1 MFQENKDHLQQE
13 LFNSYS
19 WMDPKIQASL
29 QGTWAPLF
37 YEHVFCQIDETPFS
51 CLYSLDNGRP
61 NFPVNI
67 LLSLEFIK
75 HMKDY
80 VDEDILE
87 QFRFNYQIMYA
98 VGLRNLGE
106 LYLSER
112 TIYEFRQRVYRH
124 TIENPDKDDL
134 IFGQFE
140 KLTKQFIE
148 IAGLNTKEQRV
159 DSTQIMTNIKL
170 AGRLSLAY
178 DVLSQ
183 AVNAC
188 PPELLTD
195 TLKHV
200 LEPEYKTRVL
210 YRSRGSEAQRRIQ
223 EIIDLGS
230 ELVFIV
236 EPNPSLRKLN
246 AMTILQRFIN
256 EQAIFDSEKNSWKAK
271 ANKDID
277 ASSLQSAY
285 DPDVTYRK
293 KASKG
298 HVGLVL
304 NIAET
309 CADENPVQI
318 ITDYAVEKNRVGDA
332 EMLEKRI
339 PEIKNKMDVTD
350 FYVDGAYFSGE
361 VEKQAQDNGITVHY
375 TDMTG
380 KKPDPQK
387 LPLTAFTIKDHKTV
401 ELCPEG
407 HAPYSCQF
415 NGKSKVILAH
425 FDRNVCSNCPR
436 QDTCPVKFR
445 KNNTVL
451 RVEQSAI
458 YLTEARERKEDKS
471 ARKEATS
478 KRSAIEGTN
487 SSLKC
492 SQGAG
497 RLKVRG
503 KVKATLVTGMKI
515 IGHNFKQLVR
525 FLNGDIR
532 KKAAE
537 IANNNSQGVIA
548 PI

>member
-1 MFQENKDHLQQE
+1 MFRENKDHLQQE

-37 YEHVFCQIDETPFS
+37 YEHVFCKIDETPFS

-80 VDEDILE
+80 TDEDILE

-112 TIYEFRQRVYRH
+112 TIYEFRRRVYLY
-124 TIENPDKDDL
+124 TLENPDKDNL

-195 TLKHV
+195 ALKHV
-200 LEPEYKTRVL
+200 LESEYKTRVL
-210 YRSRGSEAQRRIQ
+210 YRSRGSEAQKRIQ
-223 EIIDLGS
+223 ELIDLVS
-230 ELVFIV
+230 ELVFIA
-236 EPNPSLRKLN
+236 EPNPSLRRLN
-246 AMTILQRFIN
+246 AMAILRRFIN
-256 EQAIFDSEKNSWKAK
+256 EQATFDSEKKLWKAK
-271 ANKDID
+271 ANKDIAAD
-277 ASSLQSAY
+277 SLQSAY
-285 DPDVTYRK
+285 DSDVTYRK

-339 PEIKNKMDVTD
+339 PEIKNKMNVTD
-350 FYVDGAYFSGE
+350 FYVDGGYFSGE
-361 VEKQAQDNGITVHY
+361 VEKQAQDTGITMHY

-380 KKPDPQK
+380 KKPDPEK

-401 ELCPEG
+401 TSCPEG

-415 NGKSKVILAH
+415 NGKNNVILAH
-425 FDRNVCSNCPR
+425 FDRNVCSDCPR
-436 QDTCPVKFR
+436 KDTCPVEFR

-451 RVEQSAI
+451 RVEQSTI
-458 YLTEARERKEDKS
+458 YLAEARERKEDKS

-478 KRSAIEGTN
+478 KRTAIEGTN

-503 KVKATLVTGMKI
+503 KVKATLVAGMKI
-515 IGHNFKQLVR
+515 IGHNFKQIVR
-525 FLNGDIR
+525 FFNGDIR
-532 KKAAE
+532 KKATE
-537 IANNNSQGVIA
+537 IVNNKNQGVIA